1 MSNIIDLN
9 KFRRKKEVIKEI
21 VEPARKPIPSPSVM
35 ENRSEEDFAAR
46 LVRIRES
53 LERISKLMVELK
65 QEANKGGLK

>member
-21 VEPARKPIPSPSVM
+21 VEPDRKPIPSPSVM